1 MPSRV
6 QGQEID
12 CNREKV
18 YYGIPWAQELVEAAA
33 DGFDDLV
40 SLKID
45 ICGLKPDEP
54 AQPTQAI
61 QQQPELWA
69 DPSEVCGMLRTWV
82 QRCWQLLVLRGLE
95 LPLLMDL
102 AAAACSL
109 LGKAQNLVRFGNLYK
124 QVNSVLS
131 RATQW
136 FSGYPPEMALLT

>member
-12 CNREKV
+12 FNREKV
-18 YYGIPWAQELVEAAA
+18 YYGIPWAQELGEAAA

-45 ICGLKPDEP
+45 ICDLKPDEP

-95 LPLLMDL
+95 LPSLMDL
-102 AAAACSL
+102 AAACSL

-131 RATQW
+131 RAPQW
-136 FSGYPPEMALLT
+136 FSGHPPEMALLT